1 MDMQAL
7 NFDLVSTSFL
17 NHLTI
22 ERGLSVH
29 TIAAYRRDLV
39 KFESFLNGRA
49 LGDVDPQTISILK
62 FHLKLLK
69 LHLPASVVSIQRF
82 VLFSNTP

>member
-17 NHLTI
+17 NHLAI

-39 KFESFLNGRA
+39 KFESFLAG
-49 LGDVDPQTISILK
+49 
-62 FHLKLLK
+62 HC
-69 LHLPASVVSIQRF
+69 RF
-82 VLFSNTP
+82 

>member
-1 MDMQAL
+1 MPAL

-29 TIAAYRRDLV
+29 TIAAYRRDLI
-39 KFESFLNGRA
+39 KFENFLNGKA
-49 LGDVDPQTISILK
+49 LAEVDPQTIAD
-62 FHLKLLK
+62 FE
-69 LHLPASVVSIQRF
+69 V
-82 VLFSNTP
+82 